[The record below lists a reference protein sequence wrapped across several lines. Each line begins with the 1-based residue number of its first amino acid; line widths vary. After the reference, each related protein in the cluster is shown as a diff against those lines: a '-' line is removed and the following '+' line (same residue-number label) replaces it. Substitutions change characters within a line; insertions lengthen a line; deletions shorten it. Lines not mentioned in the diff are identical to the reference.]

1 MGRSYQKGWVVSRGK
16 KWYGYFRK
24 TVLDPT
30 ANQQRSDVVSVVLGL
45 KSQMKASE
53 AREALE
59 RELTKQTGHTGPNA
73 GRVMNDSS
81 VTFGWFVRNRFF
93 PLKEAHWKEETAKVK
108 KLLIQRDLIDPFDK
122 TPLGNLEK
130 FTLQVH
136 LNNLAKTN
144 SKDRVLQIRAYLR
157 DIFAEAV
164 DQDFLVKDPARKVT
178 VPTQLRETDRTTL
191 TWPQLRGALSK
202 LELKDRILLEL
213 DMTNALRPGELFALR
228 WQCFSHTECT
238 MRLVETVY
246 KGKIRTWG
254 KTRKSLGVVH
264 VPKELA
270 DDLWLWKQRCPNS
283 SPEAFIFPNKKD
295 GFMDSNNYR
304 KRVLHRLA
312 QELELPKLTFQVI
325 RRTIA
330 TLAQK
335 KGTVKDIQGV
345 LRHSRTAT
353 TTDVY
358 MQEIPESVQKT
369 VDAISAEL
377 RLLPNLEEVTR
388 GTSVLLPNA
397 TKLKNGVPAST

>member
-1 MGRSYQKGWVVSRGK
+1 
-16 KWYGYFRK
+16 
-24 TVLDPT
+24 
-30 ANQQRSDVVSVVLGL
+30 
-45 KSQMKASE
+45 
-53 AREALE
+53 
-59 RELTKQTGHTGPNA
+59 
-73 GRVMNDSS
+73 
-81 VTFGWFVRNRFF
+81 
-93 PLKEAHWKEETAKVK
+93 
-108 KLLIQRDLIDPFDK
+108 
-122 TPLGNLEK
+122 
-130 FTLQVH
+130 
-136 LNNLAKTN
+136 
-144 SKDRVLQIRAYLR
+144 
-157 DIFAEAV
+157 AV

-178 VPTQLRETDRTTL
+178 VPTQLRDTDRTTL
-191 TWPQLRGALSK
+191 TWPQLRGALSR
-202 LELKDRILLEL
+202 LDLRDRILLEL

-228 WQCFSHTECT
+228 WQCFNHTECT
-238 MRLVETVY
+238 MRLAETVY

-283 SPEAFIFPNKKD
+283 SPEAFIFPNKKG

-304 KRVLHRLA
+304 NRVLHGLA